1 MAGSGRIGDRISL
14 DLTDVGQ
21 QFRHFPPYSRGN
33 ASFGP
38 SNRAATWQLQPS
50 HRFLPRPLCLAMMLF
65 SIFATLSLRKIN
77 CRLWLNWYFEACAN
91 SGGKSP
97 DDVAESLPCGL
108 MSLFRGSC
116 LGTHCSRGSC
126 LARLSPEAGAS
137 SAVRSRA
144 GALERE
150 LTASIQAEWS

>member
-1 MAGSGRIGDRISL
+1 MSANNSDTSPVFARKCK
-14 DLTDVGQ
+14 
-21 QFRHFPPYSRGN
+21 FRAVEWRRYV
-33 ASFGP
+33 
-38 SNRAATWQLQPS
+38 ATPPS

-91 SGGKSP
+91 SGEKSP
-97 DDVAESLPCGL
+97 DDVAEFLPCGL

-137 SAVRSRA
+137 SAVRSSA